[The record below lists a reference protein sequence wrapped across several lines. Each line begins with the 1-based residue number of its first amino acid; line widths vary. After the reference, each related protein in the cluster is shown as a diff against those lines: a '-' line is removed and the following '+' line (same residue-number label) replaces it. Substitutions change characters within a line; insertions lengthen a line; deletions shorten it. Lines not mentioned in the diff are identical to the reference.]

1 MAKENRLSVVTC
13 PRVSPGAIEK
23 LKPFGFLPYFKLNW
37 ICVGGND
44 NKTASFLRRNIRH
57 WGDLNKRGNTFFPTF
72 MILITYIIQ
81 YVFLYIYEIKNDV
94 MKSVTITNLRKD
106 MKEYFDYV
114 SKSLD
119 VIIVPRNKDN
129 DAVVIM
135 SIQEYN
141 SLKETEY
148 LLSTKANTDRL
159 QASINQISENKTVP
173 FNFE

>member
-1 MAKENRLSVVTC
+1 
-13 PRVSPGAIEK
+13 
-23 LKPFGFLPYFKLNW
+23 
-37 ICVGGND
+37 
-44 NKTASFLRRNIRH
+44 
-57 WGDLNKRGNTFFPTF
+57 
-72 MILITYIIQ
+72 
-81 YVFLYIYEIKNDV
+81 

-148 LLSTKANTDRL
+148 LLSTKANANRL
-159 QASINQISENKTVP
+159 QESINQISENKTVP